1 MPHDRFYIDAPLDQ
15 KCDLEGDEF
24 QHLTRVMRKKEGD
37 EIELINGRH
46 KLALARIEAIEKR
59 SAHLTILHCKEQ
71 KPLLPPL
78 TLVQA
83 MPKLSNLE
91 LILQKGTEL
100 GVSTFWIFQSTHSE
114 KKELS
119 ETQKKRLD
127 HIVISAMK
135 QCGRLDRPEL
145 KWGFP
150 DPLPGHVYVGT
161 LGGEKTPHLTEVAQ
175 HPATLI
181 IGPEKGLTEEEIK
194 KYEAAGQGVSLGPY
208 TLRAETAAI
217 AGLAILGN
225 QSLEKS

>member
-1 MPHDRFYIDAPLDQ
+1 MPHDRFYIDAPFENEC
-15 KCDLEGDEF
+15 KLEGDEF
-24 QHLTRVMRKKEGD
+24 QHLTRVMRKKDKD
-37 EIELINGRH
+37 EVELINGRH
-46 KLALARIEAIEKR
+46 QLALARIDSIEKW
-59 SAHLTILHCKEQ
+59 SAHLTILRCEEK

-100 GVSTFWIFQSTHSE
+100 GVSTFWMFQSTHSE
-114 KKELS
+114 KKKLS

-145 KWGFP
+145 HWGFP
-150 DPLPGHVYVGT
+150 DPLTGHIYVGI
-161 LGGEKTPHLTEVAQ
+161 LGEKPTPHLNEVAQ

-181 IGPEKGLTEEEIK
+181 IGPEKGLTEEETK
-194 KYEAAGQGVSLGPY
+194 KYEAAGQGVSLGYY

-225 QSLEKS
+225 QSLRED